1 MTHYSEEQI
10 FIRAMPCP
18 KCGAKP
24 REHCNRKPK
33 EDGTIKNHQER
44 MWAWH
49 QFAKSQP
56 QRSRKSFSV
65 IDDNDIFY

>member
-1 MTHYSEEQI
+1 MTQYSEEKI

-24 REHCNRKPK
+24 REHCRRKPK

-44 MWAWH
+44 QYAWH
-49 QFAKSQP
+49 QFAKAN
-56 QRSRKSFSV
+56 SRQKNYEFSL
-65 IDDNDIFY
+65 IDSYDKFI